1 MAVVPGPCLRYS
13 KILSF
18 KSIEIKNIELKKTVE
33 IFQKFEY
40 FFQVEITAFIMRTPL
55 DARIGNISIRIQL
68 VSTALGTYEL
78 QKPARSGD
86 ASEPVTV
93 PINTGDDVD
102 DMYYADENNLM
113 VRKLLN

>member
-1 MAVVPGPCLRYS
+1 M
-13 KILSF
+13 
-18 KSIEIKNIELKKTVE
+18 
-33 IFQKFEY
+33 
-40 FFQVEITAFIMRTPL
+40 ITAINLRTLP
-55 DARIGNISIRIQL
+55 DTRISDISIRIQL

-78 QKPARSGD
+78 QKPTTSGD

-93 PINTGDDVD
+93 PINNGDDVD